1 MKHLTRLLGVGLLI
15 LAMATAADATVDLQ
29 TLREFTLPAKPLDV
43 ALSPDGRLTFVLTDS
58 GTILIYAVDSGLRD
72 TVTVGPG
79 IDRIAVAANG
89 STLVLTNTKTK
100 QVRQVTVGFQ
110 AAIETSNAPSK
121 GKKNAPIVIAVFS
134 DFQ

>member
-1 MKHLTRLLGVGLLI
+1 MKHLTRLLGVGLLT

-29 TLREFTLPAKPLDV
+29 TIREFTLPAKPLDV
-43 ALSPDGRLTFVLTDS
+43 ALSPDGRLTFVLTDN

-79 IDRIAVAANG
+79 IDRIAVAADG

-100 QVRQVTVGFQ
+100 QVRQVTVAFQ
-110 AAIETSNAPSK
+110 AAIETSNAPFK